1 MKLLKCESQSVVSR
15 SRPVNLQHSSARL
28 GVAPKARMLRLQN
41 AKLAEAETDL
51 ILKKGKLKMAPD
63 PKIVTIARHL
73 ILFSSP
79 YLGIAEK
86 KEKKHKDDD
95 EDDFDDDLGLS
106 PQQVEAFLTVLCD
119 ETDIAEVSLKM
130 GGFKMKVRRSL
141 HSLPATASSAPA
153 AAAAPAPA
161 AAAAAAPSYAPAA
174 SDYESEEES
183 DDESLVPVTATKVG
197 IFRRGR
203 YVKGKQ
209 VGKAPVVDI
218 GATVKKGQAVAF
230 IEQMGTYWPLEAPQA
245 GEIAG
250 FVLEEGEPVE
260 YGQPVL
266 ELAPFFGGH
275 IIGDSKYA

>member
-1 MKLLKCESQSVVSR
+1 MSQ
-15 SRPVNLQHSSARL
+15 LQHL
-28 GVAPKARMLRLQN
+28 
-41 AKLAEAETDL
+41 TL
-51 ILKKGKLKMAPD
+51 ILLSPISE
-63 PKIVTIARHL
+63 IV
-73 ILFSSP
+73 
-79 YLGIAEK
+79 EK
-86 KEKKHKDDD
+86 KEKKHKED
-95 EDDFDDDLGLS
+95 EDDFGDDVGLS

-141 HSLPATASSAPA
+141 HSLPATASSTPA
-153 AAAAPAPA
+153 AAAAPAPAPA
-161 AAAAAAPSYAPAA
+161 AAAAAAPLYAPAA
-174 SDYESEEES
+174 SDYESEDES

-197 IFRRGR
+197 ILRRGR

-275 IIGDSKYA
+275 IIGDRKYA